1 MISQSSEPP
10 MDLRPRRQ
18 GDVIVLGPAG
28 RVDHLNSDEFLAAV
42 EPHLAQCEAG
52 GVALLFDLSSV
63 EYMSSSGLRV
73 LMLAAKQA
81 KPRGGRVAVAAPQAL
96 VAEVLEISRFNL
108 VFPIHASVDEALRA
122 LAATP

>member
-28 RVDHLNSDEFLAAV
+28 RVDHLNSDEFLAALA
-42 EPHLAQCEAG
+42 PHLALCERG
-52 GVALLFDLSSV
+52 GSALLFDLSEV

-73 LMLAAKQA
+73 LMLAARQA

-108 VFPIHASVDEALRA
+108 VLPIHGSVDDGLRA
-122 LAATP
+122 LSATP